1 MADSGPRQSVPTP
14 AAVVAA
20 LETPLAPLSELPARL
35 GTPAIVCAHGDLH
48 ARLAVLPQLRAALI
62 RGERPPP
69 GWPQGVLREALF
81 ETLDRLD
88 LPAFCAGQ
96 PELADRVLLSLLFH
110 ADRTIDEPAGIG
122 DEEAAARAAGRFA
135 ADWAQMVEEVREW
148 RWVFD
153 ALGDVAKAMRWNEAR
168 GLLKSAGWQDLLRI
182 RRLLERLEPLSV
194 AIRKLGR
201 ALLTD
206 EPDPDSAPVLP
217 QYESAVEYRRQWRE
231 ISVPEVAGE
240 TCGLERSARVA
251 RMLPGEAQL
260 LGHPR
265 LRKLWFARFAE
276 RTLLTY
282 RERNRAREHV
292 VVEVAVLKPLPQPLP
307 ERRMERGPIVVC
319 VDTSGSMQGAAGEVA
334 KAAVLEAMRVAHA
347 QQRPCYVY
355 AFSGPED
362 IAERELPLSV
372 EGVEA
377 LLDFLAQSFSGG
389 TDIAGPLARALD
401 RMDDAQWR
409 LADML
414 IASDGEFGLPR
425 PLVERLAQ
433 AKRASGLRIQGVLIG
448 DRETPAMRE
457 LCDELL
463 WVRDWRS
470 YGPAAVSRSAA
481 PAEARSLTA
490 KYFPGALK

>member
-1 MADSGPRQSVPTP
+1 MAEPGPLQAGPTP

-69 GWPQGVLREALF
+69 GWPHGVLREALF
-81 ETLDRLD
+81 EALDRLD
-88 LPAFCAGQ
+88 LPALCSGQ

-110 ADRTIDEPAGIG
+110 ADRTIDEPVGIG

-135 ADWAQMVEEVREW
+135 ADWAEMVETVREW

-194 AIRKLGR
+194 AIRRLGR

-206 EPDPDSAPVLP
+206 APDPDSAPVLP
-217 QYESAVEYRRQWRE
+217 QYETAVEYRRQWRE

-282 RERNRAREHV
+282 RERNRTHEHV
-292 VVEVAVLKPLPQPLP
+292 VVEVTVPKPLPQPLP
-307 ERRMERGPIVVC
+307 ERRLERGPIVVC

-347 QQRPCYVY
+347 QQRACYVY
-355 AFSGPED
+355 AFSGPDD

-389 TDIAGPLARALD
+389 TDIAGPLTRALE
-401 RMDDAQWR
+401 RLDDAQWR
-409 LADML
+409 LADVL

-425 PLVERLAQ
+425 PLVERLTQ

-457 LCDELL
+457 LCDDLL

-470 YGPAAVSRSAA
+470 YGPAAVSRDTA